1 MQGFFN
7 PTRPWA
13 QLRWPFGRQ
22 HLLPAGREDLLVG
35 DETGVTT
42 AGQQTHG
49 LGCFFS
55 SLYDKARPGLSFFA
69 RSLVSR
75 EERRAD
81 PLLVE
86 QQLRTK
92 EAPAAPPRT
101 PPPSDGSAKRTRR
114 RPTGSR
120 NRDKTPIERTP
131 EGQLLQRMG
140 QPVLALIG
148 RFCRGSSL
156 VLDGHFGTTNG
167 LQVVRPSA
175 GLHVISKLRPA
186 AARYL
191 PDDAPQ
197 KQFGPRR
204 R

>member
-1 MQGFFN
+1 MQRFFN

-55 SLYDKARPGLSFFA
+55 SLYDKAGPGLSFFA

-81 PLLVE
+81 PRLVE

-92 EAPAAPPRT
+92 GGARRPAAHPAPVRWERQADAPAAHRQ
-101 PPPSDGSAKRTRR
+101 S
-114 RPTGSR
+114 
-120 NRDKTPIERTP
+120 
-131 EGQLLQRMG
+131 
-140 QPVLALIG
+140 
-148 RFCRGSSL
+148 
-156 VLDGHFGTTNG
+156 
-167 LQVVRPSA
+167 
-175 GLHVISKLRPA
+175 
-186 AARYL
+186 
-191 PDDAPQ
+191 
-197 KQFGPRR
+197 
-204 R
+204 